1 MTIKKRGRGRPRK
14 TEIEAKKPG
23 GRKSVGRPK
32 GDTAIMNDYKSRM
45 LASPKSEAIMNKVLD
60 LAMDDEHPDGQACRK
75 LVFDRLLPS
84 SFFEKDKLSQGKGS
98 IEININTT
106 GSATVS
112 TDEALDGEFT
122 NVE

>member
-14 TEIEAKKPG
+14 SEIAAKAPG

-60 LAMDDEHPDGQACRK
+60 LAMSDDHPDGQACRK

-84 SFFEKDKLSQGKGS
+84 SFFEKDKMNNGRGS
-98 IEININTT
+98 IEININTS
-106 GSATVS
+106 GAATVS
-112 TDEALDGEFT
+112 TEEPIEGEFT
-122 NVE
+122 DA